1 MLKDAIRFSYIN
13 AKIRSLK
20 SQLLT
25 QSDYESLIRAKG
37 YNGLAEYMK
46 CTSYNKDIGDGI
58 SSYDELIEMIYKN
71 LFEDYIKLIDSLSGR
86 IRQLVLHLYQR
97 YELENL
103 KVILRSICYNRKTK
117 PIKRLLFPLIKY
129 HNFFEDDLLRSK
141 DIIELVLKLKGTWYY
156 EPLDNSLYRFESE
169 GETFPLE
176 MALDLT
182 YYRQLWENV
191 SSLSRKDQKIAKT
204 ILGTQ
209 MDALNILWIIRFKE
223 CYHFSPE
230 EILNYSL
237 ANGTHISKKVRK
249 RLAYS
254 IDLEDIVSH
263 LEGTPYR
270 EILQGTDDPEISYVR
285 LLKYTL
291 FLVQKNWHRCPF
303 QIGTIL
309 DYIFFK
315 EMEIKDL
322 ITITEGK
329 RIGISEKTIN
339 IYMVHHLPVTC

>member
-37 YNGLAEYMK
+37 YNGLAEYLK
-46 CTSYNKDIGDGI
+46 CTSYHKDIGDGI
-58 SSYDELIEMIYKN
+58 SSYDELIEIIYRK
-71 LFEDYIKLIDSLSGR
+71 LFEDYIKLIDSLSAR
-86 IRQLVLHLYQR
+86 IRQLILHLYQR

-103 KVILRSICYNRKTK
+103 KVILRSICYSRQTK
-117 PIKRLLFPLIKY
+117 PIKKLLFPLIKY
-129 HNFFEDDLLRSK
+129 HTFFEDDLLRSK

-182 YYRQLWENV
+182 YYKQLWENV
-191 SSLSRKDQKIAKT
+191 SSLSRKDQKIAKA

-223 CYHFSPE
+223 RYHFSPE

-249 RLAYS
+249 QLAYS
-254 IDLEDIVSH
+254 IDQRDIVSH
-263 LEGTPYR
+263 LEGTPYGK
-270 EILQGTDDPEISYVR
+270 ILQGTDDPEISYVR
-285 LLKYTL
+285 LLQYTL

-329 RIGISEKTIN
+329 RIGISEKNIN